1 MEILF
6 RLIEKL
12 IDILNLI
19 IFYKVYVSIFY
30 LKIRFLN
37 ITPINLN
44 IIIKNHN
51 LYNNNDHLM

>member
-30 LKIRFLN
+30 LIIFSYLN
-37 ITPINLN
+37 IYILS
-44 IIIKNHN
+44 KYH
-51 LYNNNDHLM
+51 